1 MTQKPK
7 TAFLF
12 ETRMTRR
19 NWPKGFTLLSH
30 VSRSPTSIGRR
41 RYVAV
46 VSASTSNRKKEKTQV
61 VKKKERGVE
70 MILIK
75 DHRSNKNTKTIKK
88 MQATEAVSSP
98 DGNIMKKKTV
108 KTSKTKNTSSSNRC
122 IRPPEPEGFS
132 EDGSDNYSLPR
143 GITMRPSGKWVSF
156 GTDPFA
162 SIFFW
167 KILF

>member
-122 IRPPEPEGFS
+122 F
-132 EDGSDNYSLPR
+132 GSDNYSLPR